1 MLFSSTRKGGKS
13 RKTNNGYEI
22 IPPFFSCFKEY
33 MNKPTLIVLIG
44 PTGIGKTE
52 LSLSIA
58 EAYHTSIISADSRQ
72 LYADLKIGTAAPT
85 PDQLARVPHYFV
97 GTLQLT
103 DYYSAAQYES
113 EVLKKLN
120 ELFQEKSV
128 VVLAGG
134 SMMYVDAVCKGID
147 DIPTVDNDTRQ
158 LMLERYEQEGLERL
172 CAELKLLDPEYYN
185 IVDLKNPKRVIH
197 ALEICYMTGKT
208 YTSFRTRTCKE
219 RPFNILKIGL
229 KRDREELY
237 DRINRRVD
245 MMMEEGLLEE
255 ARKVYPYRN
264 LNSLNTV
271 GYKELFK
278 YFDGE
283 WELPFA
289 IEKIK
294 QNSRIYSRKQ
304 VTWFKRD
311 TEIAWFHPDS
321 TQEIMQYIEQHL
333 A

>member
-1 MLFSSTRKGGKS
+1 
-13 RKTNNGYEI
+13 
-22 IPPFFSCFKEY
+22 
-33 MNKPTLIVLIG
+33 MNKPTLIVLTG
-44 PTGIGKTE
+44 PTGIGKTD

-128 VVLAGG
+128 VVLTGG

-278 YFDGE
+278 
-283 WELPFA
+283 
-289 IEKIK
+289 
-294 QNSRIYSRKQ
+294 
-304 VTWFKRD
+304 
-311 TEIAWFHPDS
+311 
-321 TQEIMQYIEQHL
+321 
-333 A
+333 